1 MINNIYSE
9 KRLSSIFTPLVSIIR
24 GFFILFIS
32 LSITNC
38 GASGGGGSD
47 SSSQSQD
54 IGIAGS
60 MARFAIVGDYLY
72 AIGGS
77 DLQLFDIS
85 DPSSPALWSKVSIG
99 FGIETLFPY
108 NDYLFIGSET
118 GLFIYDNTN
127 PMFPEYV
134 SEFEHARSCD
144 PVVVQGDYAY
154 VTLRSNSSCLGLS
167 NQLDI
172 VDISDIVNP
181 ELVSSYPMQEPKG
194 LAIDNEKLFLCDGDS
209 GLKVFD
215 VSLPTDIVL
224 LDFIPAAA
232 CYDLIADSELLVVS
246 GDTALF
252 QYDYN
257 QVPIMQLSTISIA
270 E

>member
-1 MINNIYSE
+1 MS
-9 KRLSSIFTPLVSIIR
+9 V
-24 GFFILFIS
+24 
-32 LSITNC
+32 TNC
-38 GASGGGGSD
+38 AGGGASGGGSGSEA
-47 SSSQSQD
+47 SSQSTD
-54 IGIAGS
+54 TGIAGS

-72 AIGGS
+72 AIDGP

-85 DPSSPALWSKVSIG
+85 DPSDPVRWSRVSIG

-118 GLFIYDNTN
+118 GLFIYDNTD

-134 SEFEHARSCD
+134 SEFEHARACD

-154 VTLRSNSSCLGLS
+154 VTLRSNSNCFGQS

-172 VDISDIVNP
+172 IDISDIVNP
-181 ELVSSYPMQEPKG
+181 ELVSSYPMQGPLG
-194 LAIDNEKLFLCDGDS
+194 LAIDNETLFLCDDDA

-215 VSLPTDIVL
+215 VSVPDDITS
-224 LDFIPAAA
+224 LDFIPEAA
-232 CYDLIADSELLVVS
+232 CYDLIADSGLLVVS
-246 GDTALF
+246 GDTALL

-257 QVPIMQLSTISIA
+257 QVPLTKLSTISIA